1 MMTFKKLK
9 QIFIE
14 NNIPEDVILKS
25 DSGWECDPTDMDGIY
40 YNKEDNIVVFTQGYE
55 YNNYASQKGIP
66 DWKLERYK
74 YNKYIPLHCSED

>member
-1 MMTFKKLK
+1 MTFKKLK

-25 DSGWECDPTDMDGIY
+25 DSGWECDPTNMDGIY
-40 YNKEDNIVVFTQGYE
+40 YNREDNIVVFTQGYK
-55 YNNYASQKGIP
+55 YNNYASQEGMP

-74 YNKYIPLHCSED
+74 YNKYIPLHCSEDQ

>member
-1 MMTFKKLK
+1 MTFKKLK

-14 NNIPEDVILKS
+14 NNIPENVILKS
-25 DSGWECDPTDMDGIY
+25 DSGWECDPTDMDGVY

-55 YNNYASQKGIP
+55 YNNYASQERMP

>member
-1 MMTFKKLK
+1 MTFKKLK

-14 NNIPEDVILKS
+14 NNIPENVILKS

-55 YNNYASQKGIP
+55 YNNYASQENMP

-74 YNKYIPLHCSED
+74 YNKYIPLHCSEE